1 MSEVRL
7 HVVKRPFTA
16 ELCPPGSKSL
26 TNRALVLGAL
36 AEGSTELRN
45 CLFADDTLV
54 MIEALKRLGFD
65 LRVNRAQSTIV
76 VHGQAGRIPA
86 ASVDL
91 FCGNSGTSM
100 RFLTAVCALGHGRF
114 VVDGVLRMRQ
124 RPIGQ
129 LVGLLRNL
137 GVRVNCLMNEGFP
150 PVEVLGDGLPGGIA
164 RFGSAQ
170 SSQFLSAVLQIAPLA
185 RNEVRI
191 DLEGEQTSWP
201 YVAMTMQLMDHFGVM
216 SEVLLDKVTGQPRM
230 IAVPQGKY
238 RGGAYTVEPDASS
251 ASYFLAAAALHGGSE
266 VTIHGLGKRSLQ
278 GDVAF
283 ADVLGQMGASV
294 DVKSDSITITGAG
307 GLRGIDADLV
317 NMPDVAQTL
326 AVVALFAHG
335 QTRIG
340 GLHTLR
346 LKETDRIAA
355 LVTELRKFGAEVDS
369 QGDELTIKAPLKVQ
383 GAAVDTYDDHR
394 MAMSF
399 ALAATRIA
407 GVVIK
412 DAQCVR
418 KTYPGF
424 FDDLRKVL
432 ASHPRQGQRGSPKR
446 RT

>member
-294 DVKSDSITITGAG
+294 DVKSDSITISGAG

-335 QTRIG
+335 QTRIS

-355 LVTELRKFGAEVDS
+355 LVTELRKLGAEVDS

-383 GAAVDTYDDHR
+383 AAAVDTYDDHR